1 MNLPTFEHMKS
12 TLIEKDPR
20 WMAVQARDAQSDGRF
35 IFAVE
40 STGVY
45 CRPSCPSRR
54 PQPTQ
59 VKFFPGPLAAEA
71 AGFRPCKRC
80 RPQKP
85 AQNSHAEMVQ
95 RICRTLDANVE
106 VSVTLNDL
114 SRELGVSP
122 HYLQRIFKRA
132 MGISP
137 RAFADARRLS
147 HFKSSLKKGQAVAE
161 ALYGAGYGSSS
172 RLYERASSHLGM
184 TPATYRRGGLGMSI
198 GYTTVN
204 SPLGRLLVAATH
216 RGICAVYLGDSDT
229 KLEGALGREYPSA
242 EIQKDRNGFRPW
254 VQSLLRHL
262 QGQKPQLQ
270 LPLDVQATAFQRR
283 VWEELMKIP
292 YGSTRSYSQIAR
304 ALGRP
309 TAQRAVARACATNP
323 LSIVIPCHRVLRE
336 DGNLGGYR
344 WGMDRKRT
352 LLQQE
357 HRLSHPKPGKKT
369 S

>member
-1 MNLPTFEHMKS
+1 MKS
-12 TLIEKDPR
+12 GAVENDPR
-20 WMAVQARDAQSDGRF
+20 WMAVQARDARADGQF
-35 IFAVE
+35 IFAVR
-40 STGVY
+40 STGIY

-54 PQPTQ
+54 PKPAQ
-59 VKFFPGPLAAEA
+59 VKFFLAPAAAEA

-80 RPQKP
+80 HPKEP
-85 AQNSHAEMVQ
+85 DPNSHAEIVQ
-95 RICRTLDANVE
+95 RICRTLDVNVE
-106 VSVTLNDL
+106 APITLKDL
-114 SRELGVSP
+114 SRDLGISP
-122 HYLQRIFKRA
+122 HHLQRIFKRA

-137 RAFADARRLS
+137 RAYADARRLN
-147 HFKSSLKKGQAVAE
+147 HFKSSLKKGQPVAD

-172 RLYERASSHLGM
+172 RLYEKASSHLGM

-216 RGICAVYLGDSDT
+216 RGICAVYLGDSDA
-229 KLEGALGREYPSA
+229 KLEAALEREYPSA
-242 EIQKDRNGFRPW
+242 EIQQDKNGFRPW
-254 VQSLLRHL
+254 VQSLLKHL
-262 QGQKPQLQ
+262 QGQKPQLR

-283 VWEELMKIP
+283 VWEELKKIP
-292 YGSTRSYSQIAR
+292 YGSTRSYSDIAR

-323 LSIVIPCHRVLRE
+323 VSIVIPCHRVLRE

-344 WGMDRKRT
+344 WGLDRKRA

-357 HRLSHPKPGKKT
+357 HRVRHPTPQKKP